1 MAARTRSMLTGLLV
15 LLSLGGGTPSAQAE
29 PFFEAARLTAAD
41 GSANDFLGSRV
52 AVSGDTLVAGAAGDD
67 GGRGAAYVFRRTT
80 GDWADAEQVAKLT
93 AAGVGASHEFGR
105 SVAIEGDTIV
115 VGAAPTGERAYVFV
129 KPAGGWQD
137 ATQSATLAVA
147 GTGTFFGISV
157 AIRGDVVAVGATA
170 DGTGGATG
178 EGAVHVFERPLAGW
192 SGTPARSAILISSGG
207 EAEDFLGA
215 SVAVADTFIAAG
227 RPGDDVGVSPN
238 VVQDVGSVAVFEKP
252 AATWSSAQPVTEEQ
266 NLFGTTAA
274 AAGQRVGESVT
285 TDGTLVVAGAPS
297 APVSG
302 DAGQGA
308 AFLWTGIPGTF
319 GELGRL
325 TVADGAAQDGFG
337 SAAAL
342 AGGRLAIGAL
352 RAGSSGAVYV
362 FADGGAGWLT
372 GSQIGKLATADG
384 APGDFFGGSVGISGT
399 AVVVG
404 AGSDDIGT
412 AMNQGSVSVFQ
423 SDAVAPLAPQLAATS
438 PASPA
443 NENSPLVVGSAEP
456 RSLVRV
462 YTVPGCSGPVVAQG
476 PAASFA
482 APGLPAP
489 TADNS
494 TTSFSATA
502 TDRAGNLSPCS
513 SEALTYVEDSAP
525 PLTPVISGPA
535 AVVAG
540 SGTVRYTAV
549 ADDTA
554 GGSGVAP
561 EAVRWTADGGL
572 PAVTGSVAD
581 YVFATPAT
589 YTLSVSATDRA
600 GNVASPGTL
609 AVVAGVAPAVDAD
622 GDGVLAT
629 QDCNDADKTIRPGA
643 VDVPADGIDQNC
655 DGQDARRRIESPIVN
670 KWAFSKTFA
679 IAIELRVRRVPK
691 TGTVTVRCSGP
702 RAPRAQ
708 RRTRGC
714 PYTSR
719 KFKPT
724 RSGKVNLVKP
734 FRGRRLGIGSVIE
747 IRILAPGA
755 IGKVVRYK
763 VVRNKVPV
771 ATRLCLPPAAP
782 APKPC

>member
-1 MAARTRSMLTGLLV
+1 
-15 LLSLGGGTPSAQAE
+15 
-29 PFFEAARLTAAD
+29 
-41 GSANDFLGSRV
+41 
-52 AVSGDTLVAGAAGDD
+52 
-67 GGRGAAYVFRRTT
+67 
-80 GDWADAEQVAKLT
+80 
-93 AAGVGASHEFGR
+93 
-105 SVAIEGDTIV
+105 
-115 VGAAPTGERAYVFV
+115 VFV

-147 GTGTFFGISV
+147 GAGTFFGISV
-157 AIRGDVVAVGATA
+157 AVRGGVVAVGAQA
-170 DGTGGATG
+170 DSTGGANH

-192 SGTPARSAILISSGG
+192 SGTPARSPVLIASAGD
-207 EAEDFLGA
+207 ADDFLGA
-215 SVAVADTFIAAG
+215 SVAIADTFIVAG
-227 RPGDDVGVSPN
+227 RPGDDVGVTPN
-238 VVQDVGSVAVFEKP
+238 IVQDVGSVAVFKRP
-252 AATWSSAQPVTEEQ
+252 GATWSSAQPVTEEQ
-266 NLFGTTAA
+266 SLYGTTAS

-308 AFLWTGIPGTF
+308 AYLWTGIPGLF

-342 AGGRLAIGAL
+342 ADGRLAIGAL
-352 RAGSSGAVYV
+352 RAGTTGAVYV
-362 FADGGAGWLT
+362 FADAGAGWLT
-372 GSQIGKLATADG
+372 GSQIGKFAVPDG
-384 APGDFFGGSVGISGT
+384 TPGDFFGSSVGVSGT

-404 AGSDDIGT
+404 ASSDDVGT
-412 AMNQGSVSVFQ
+412 ASNQGSVSVFQ
-423 SDAVAPLAPQLAATS
+423 SDGVAPPAPQLAATS

-443 NENSPLVVGSAEP
+443 NQNSPLVSGSAEP
-456 RSLVRV
+456 RSLVRL
-462 YTVPGCSGPVVAQG
+462 YAAPGCNGPVVAQG
-476 PAASFA
+476 PAAQFA

-489 TADNS
+489 AADNS

-513 SEALTYVEDSAP
+513 SGVLAYVEDSAP

-540 SGTVRYTAV
+540 GGTVRYTVAV
-549 ADDTA
+549 DDTA

-561 EAVRWTADGGL
+561 EAVHWTADGGL
-572 PAVTGSVAD
+572 PAVTGTVAD

-589 YTLSVSATDRA
+589 YTLSVSASDRA
-600 GNVASPGTL
+600 GNVANPGSL
-609 AVVAGVAPAVDAD
+609 AVVAGR
-622 GDGVLAT
+622 T
-629 QDCNDADKTIRPGA
+629 
-643 VDVPADGIDQNC
+643 
-655 DGQDARRRIESPIVN
+655 RIESPIVN
-670 KWAFSKTFA
+670 KWAYAKTFA
-679 IAIELRVRRVPK
+679 MVIQLRVRRVPK
-691 TGTVTVRCSGP
+691 GGTVTVRCSGP

-714 PYTSR
+714 PYTKR
-719 KFKPT
+719 TFKPT
-724 RSGKVNLVKP
+724 ESGNVDLFKP
-734 FRGRRLGIGSVIE
+734 FKRRRLGIGSVIE

-771 ATRLCLPPAAP
+771 ATRLCLPPAAT
-782 APKPC
+782 APRPC

>member
-15 LLSLGGGTPSAQAE
+15 VFALGSGTPSAQAV
-29 PFFEAARLTAAD
+29 PFFEATRLTAAD

-80 GDWADAEQVAKLT
+80 DDWADAEQVAKLT

-105 SVAIEGDTIV
+105 SVAIDGDTIV
-115 VGAAPTGERAYVFV
+115 VGAAPTGQRAYVFV
-129 KPAGGWQD
+129 KPAGGWHD

-147 GTGTFFGISV
+147 GAGTFFGISV
-157 AIRGDVVAVGATA
+157 AIRGGVVAVGAMA
-170 DGTGGATG
+170 DGTGGANG

-192 SGTPARSAILISSGG
+192 SGTPVRSAVLIGSDGG
-207 EAEDFLGA
+207 AEDFLGA
-215 SVAVADTFIAAG
+215 SVAVADTFIVAG

-238 VVQDVGSVAVFEKP
+238 TIQDVGSVAVFNRP
-252 AATWSSAQPVTEEQ
+252 GATWASAQPLTEEQ
-266 NLFGTTAA
+266 NLYGTIAG

-285 TDGTLVVAGAPS
+285 TNGTLVVAGAPFAS
-297 APVSG
+297 VSG

-308 AFLWTGIPGTF
+308 AFLWTGSLGIF

-337 SAAAL
+337 TSAAL

-352 RAGSSGAVYV
+352 RAGSTGAVYV
-362 FADGGAGWLT
+362 FADAGAGWLN
-372 GSQIGKLATADG
+372 GSQIGKLATPDG

-404 AGSDDIGT
+404 ASSDDIGT
-412 AMNQGSVSVFQ
+412 AVNQGSVSVFQ
-423 SDAVAPLAPQLAATS
+423 SDGVAPLAPQLAATS

-443 NENSPLVVGSAEP
+443 NANSPLVAGSAEP
-456 RSLVRV
+456 RSLVRL
-462 YTVPGCSGPVVAQG
+462 YAAPGCSGPVVAQG
-476 PAASFA
+476 PAALFA
-482 APGLPAP
+482 APGLPVPA
-489 TADNS
+489 ADNS

-502 TDRAGNLSPCS
+502 TDRAGNPSPCS
-513 SEALTYVEDSAP
+513 SGLLTYVEDSAP

-540 SGTVRYTAV
+540 GGTVRYTVV

-572 PAVTGSVAD
+572 PALTGSVAD

-600 GNVASPGTL
+600 GNVSSPGSL
-609 AVVAGVAPAVDAD
+609 AVVARVA
-622 GDGVLAT
+622 
-629 QDCNDADKTIRPGA
+629 
-643 VDVPADGIDQNC
+643 
-655 DGQDARRRIESPIVN
+655 RIESPIVN
-670 KWAFSKTFA
+670 KWAYSNTFA
-679 IAIELRVRRVPK
+679 IVTQLRVRRVPK
-691 TGTVTVRCSGP
+691 NGTVIVRCKGP
-702 RAPRAQ
+702 RVPRAQ

-714 PYTSR
+714 PYTTR
-719 KFKPT
+719 TFKPT
-724 RSGKVNLVKP
+724 KSGNVRLAKP
-734 FRGRRLGIGSVIE
+734 FRRRRLGIGSVIE
-747 IRILAPGA
+747 IRILAPGS

-771 ATRLCLPPAAP
+771 ARRLCLPPAAP